1 MGAVPLRSK
10 LYATALVV
18 ATTALLLVAADREHV
33 DWAGFSHLSR
43 SHQWDLVGTG
53 VILFG
58 MILLAEFFDITFPGA
73 LAFAVSVGAALAL
86 AAGLQLGPF
95 FGPIVVLVAHLVEGL
110 YSRRQPFKT
119 VVNVANYALS
129 TFASAV
135 LYHSLVDNDLT
146 PLKTI
151 ANTSALVLA
160 AITFIM
166 VNTWTLSLIVA
177 PVVGTTPLTM
187 WRANFDGLF
196 VELITLPALGGLVPV
211 LAMQSK
217 WALLVLIIPLIGPHF
232 AFKAV
237 RKAQEETR
245 VVMEGLAD
253 TLERRDPY
261 THQHSMRV
269 TEYVEAILHEMPHVS
284 YEAGKATVTAARI
297 HDLGKVGIPDLALS
311 KPGPLDAAERH
322 AMQEHPQIGAEI
334 VGRLEMYRSSSA
346 IVRHHHE
353 RWDGAGYPDGLH
365 GEEIPL
371 GARIIA
377 VADAF
382 DAMTS
387 DRAYRRAMSDTQA
400 LAELRRNSGIQFD
413 PQVVAA
419 FERVL
424 AEPAAVA
431 EPRFATAAAK

>member
-1 MGAVPLRSK
+1 MGAVPLKSK
-10 LYATALVV
+10 LYAT
-18 ATTALLLVAADREHV
+18 LLVAATTTLLMVAAQWEQF
-33 DWAGFSHLSR
+33 DWSEFARR
-43 SHQWDLVGTG
+43 SSLEQWDLIGTG
-53 VILFG
+53 VILFA
-58 MILLAEFFDITFPGA
+58 MILLAEFFDISFPGA

-95 FGPIVVLVAHLVEGL
+95 SGPIVVILAHLTEGL

-119 VVNVANYALS
+119 VVNVANYGLS

-151 ANTSALVLA
+151 SNTGALILA

-177 PVVGTTPLTM
+177 PVAGTTPVTM

-196 VELITLPALGGLVPV
+196 VELVTLPALGGLVPV

-269 TEYVEAILHEMPHVS
+269 TEYVEAILHEMPLVS
-284 YEAGKATVTAARI
+284 YEAGKATVAAARI
-297 HDLGKVGIPDLALS
+297 HDLGKVGIPDLALG

-334 VGRLEMYRSSSA
+334 VGRLEMYRSCSA

-353 RWDGAGYPDGLH
+353 RWDGTGYPDGLRS
-365 GEEIPL
+365 EAIPL

-387 DRAYRRAMSDTQA
+387 DRAYRRAMSESQA
-400 LAELRRNSGIQFD
+400 LAELRRNSGVQFD

-419 FERVL
+419 FERAL
-424 AEPAAVA
+424 AQPAAIA
-431 EPRFATAAAK
+431 EPRLATAGAK